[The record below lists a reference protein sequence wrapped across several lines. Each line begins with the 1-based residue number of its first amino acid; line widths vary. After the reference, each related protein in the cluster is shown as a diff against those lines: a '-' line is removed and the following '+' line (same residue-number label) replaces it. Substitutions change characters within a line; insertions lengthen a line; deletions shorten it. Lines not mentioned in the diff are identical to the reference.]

1 MFGMDAAAVLSLL
14 MLLTDVLC
22 GFQSLPVVIMMVFN
36 LWWPCA
42 VLFLW
47 ILSCPSLLN
56 MIFRYMWD

>member
-36 LWWPCA
+36 L
-42 VLFLW
+42 
-47 ILSCPSLLN
+47 
-56 MIFRYMWD
+56 